1 LNHFFAYRLVK
12 HWLVTAVIIGLFL
25 TPNIHARLGENET
38 AIARRFGDPLATL
51 PAPANLPKNLQT
63 RLVSRIYS
71 VAGKKDG
78 ALIEVTFLE
87 GVSACEFYFL
97 EGEKAKTPEKLNDAQ
112 IQFILEAN
120 AGDSTWESTGASSWK
135 RKNGSAKAVLRET
148 TPSVSLNPNIPLQ
161 TQLLLWSGIEVESK
175 GWNDFLIVAQQELNT
190 LKKQQEA
197 EARKKSEQ
205 EAASRDLLRG
215 I

>member
-1 LNHFFAYRLVK
+1 M
-12 HWLVTAVIIGLFL
+12 TIGLLFTGNL
-25 TPNIHARLGENET
+25 HARLGENES

-51 PAPANLPKNLQT
+51 PAPANVPKNLQT
-63 RLVSRIYS
+63 RLVSRIYG
-71 VAGKKDG
+71 VGNKKDG
-78 ALIEVTFLE
+78 ALVEVTFLE

-97 EGEKAKTPEKLNDAQ
+97 EGEKAKRTEKLNDAQ

-120 AGDSTWESTGASSWK
+120 AGDSTWESTGTTSWR
-135 RKNGSAKAVLRET
+135 RKDSSAKAVLRET

-175 GWNDFLIVAQQELNT
+175 GWNDFLTAAQQELDN
-190 LKKQQEA
+190 LKKQQEE

-205 EAASRDLLRG
+205 EAVSRDLLRG